1 MAIVYFSESF
11 GLQAL
16 PRPVLLASRAH
27 GFAVAVEI
35 LGNLLN
41 VLRRPRYYPFVNA
54 FVTEIL
60 KAVLAGE
67 VVGDL
72 SFCGERS
79 VPLVQLTKC

>member
-1 MAIVYFSESF
+1 MTISYFSESF

-16 PRPVLLASRAH
+16 PRPVLLALRAH

-41 VLRRPRYYPFVNA
+41 VLRRSCCCPFANA
-54 FVTEIL
+54 FVTEVL

-67 VVGDL
+67 AVGD
-72 SFCGERS
+72 
-79 VPLVQLTKC
+79 